1 MTFEVSA
8 RFPTETT
15 VNGQRVYKTI
25 LQHIAGTDAEMVDG
39 KLIIKRGRK
48 KVAEFKPDQW
58 VEFRQIP

>member
-1 MTFEVSA
+1 VSKDDLVTFEVSA
-8 RFPTETT
+8 RLNGKT
-15 VNGQRVYKTI
+15 V
-25 LQHIAGTDAEMVDG
+25 LQHISGTDAEMVDG